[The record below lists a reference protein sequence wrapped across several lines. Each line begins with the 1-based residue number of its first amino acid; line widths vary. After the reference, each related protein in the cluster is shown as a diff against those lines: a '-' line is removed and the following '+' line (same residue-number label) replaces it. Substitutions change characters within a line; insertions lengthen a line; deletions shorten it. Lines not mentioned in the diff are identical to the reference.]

1 MDPRSGTGP
10 VRCRLISHTA
20 ARRTIARPLGPH
32 QSGSSGQTFRCDSC
46 WSGWLCPPAES
57 QTEVTALSKPS
68 RHSCRQNALAALLAT
83 SAIGV
88 APQKIILDRIKVCP
102 ALPSSRRASL
112 SIAARQIVGADQTRG
127 NARQVRPEDHRTAIG
142 DGARMKQCMCQTEFA
157 CFAGASEEFV
167 VNLPTV
173 VSNSTM

>member
-1 MDPRSGTGP
+1 MPHGYWYVPGRLEKCEMDPRSGTGP

-20 ARRTIARPLGPH
+20 ARRTIVRPLGPH

-68 RHSCRQNALAALLAT
+68 RHWCRQNALAALLAT

-88 APQKIILDRIKVCP
+88 APQKIILARSHQSLSCTSQFTTRLLKYRRTTNRRSRPDPRQRAP
-102 ALPSSRRASL
+102 GPSRRPPHC
-112 SIAARQIVGADQTRG
+112 DW
-127 NARQVRPEDHRTAIG
+127 
-142 DGARMKQCMCQTEFA
+142 
-157 CFAGASEEFV
+157 
-167 VNLPTV
+167 
-173 VSNSTM
+173 